1 MSLHQRALK
10 ALKEVWRAMSV
21 IRAIPVRRIRISG
34 QYAAF
39 LCTSLALIVFQR
51 VTVHA
56 EVKQL
61 EQGIL
66 LTSSQEAAAIVNSVN
81 PYTPYLGESPN
92 SVATHYISEESI
104 ASAVP
109 VDASDRA
116 DAPVAY
122 TTYVVQKGDTVSSVA
137 QKFDLHVAS
146 IQEANGLSNDQ
157 VNGLTPG
164 QELKVASKDI
174 STSQDW
180 LVALNKKKEEER
192 RAREKRLALA
202 TSASRRVVTRERIDD
217 PGQGSGDTNFVFP
230 LSGGFNGV
238 SRRLTRSH
246 DGVDYRAD
254 MNSSVKAISGGTVI
268 EITGGWGSGF
278 GKSVV
283 ISHGGGYTS
292 RYAHLN
298 QVYVG
303 IGQTV
308 GQGEVIGAS
317 GNTGNS
323 TGPHLHLQT
332 ERNGRP
338 FDPGI

>member
-1 MSLHQRALK
+1 M
-10 ALKEVWRAMSV
+10 
-21 IRAIPVRRIRISG
+21 RRIRLGG

-39 LCTSLALIVFQR
+39 LCTALALLVFQR
-51 VTVHA
+51 ITVHA
-56 EVKQL
+56 ELIQL

-66 LTSSQEAAAIVNSVN
+66 LTSSGQAADIVESVG
-81 PYTPYLGESPN
+81 PYTPYLGESRN
-92 SVATHYISEESI
+92 NVAAHFREEETI
-104 ASAVP
+104 TSAIP
-109 VDASDRA
+109 VDASDRS

-122 TTYVVQKGDTVSSVA
+122 TTYIVQAGDTASTVA
-137 QKFDLHVAS
+137 NKFDLHVAS
-146 IQEANGLSNDQ
+146 VQEANGLSNDQ
-157 VNGLTPG
+157 VNDLTPG
-164 QELKVASKDI
+164 QELKIASKDI

-180 LVALNKKKEEER
+180 LIALNKKKEEDR

-202 TSASRRVVTRERIDD
+202 TSTSRRVVTRERIDD
-217 PGQGSGDTNFVFP
+217 PGEGPADTNFVFP
-230 LSGGFNGV
+230 LSSGFQGV

-246 DGVDYRAD
+246 AGVDYRAD
-254 MNSSVKAISGGTVI
+254 TNAPVRAISSGTVI

-278 GKSVV
+278 GKSIVV
-283 ISHGGGYTS
+283 SHGGGLTS

-308 GQGEVIGAS
+308 GQAEVIG
-317 GNTGNS
+317 GVGDTGNS